1 MTDNWDDLR
10 IFLAVARYETLSAA
24 GRQLKLDPATVGRRI
39 ARIEDQLGQSLFI
52 RSTFG
57 YALTD
62 AGNRMLDHAV
72 RVEQAVAGLIQ
83 EISGQTG
90 SLSGQIRIG
99 APDGCANFLLPQV
112 CARISDQNPDLD
124 IQIVALPRV
133 INLTKREADMAITVS
148 PPQTGRLT
156 VQKLTD
162 YKLHL
167 AATSQYLQSKPPLK
181 DLSDLKGHRFVGYIA
196 DMIFDKE
203 LDYLT
208 DLGVER
214 LQLASNSVAV
224 QFNWLRAGAGLGV
237 VHDFALPFAV
247 DLKKVLA
254 SKFSLTRSFY
264 LIRHHEDRRMDRMNK
279 FVKILSDEFRIELE
293 RLESSS

>member
-39 ARIEDQLGQSLFI
+39 ARIEDQLGRSLFI

-72 RVEQAVAGLIQ
+72 RVEQAMAGLSQ
-83 EISGQTG
+83 EISGQTE

-133 INLTKREADMAITVS
+133 INLTKREADMAIAVS
-148 PPQTGRLT
+148 PPET
-156 VQKLTD
+156 
-162 YKLHL
+162 
-167 AATSQYLQSKPPLK
+167 AA
-181 DLSDLKGHRFVGYIA
+181 
-196 DMIFDKE
+196 
-203 LDYLT
+203 
-208 DLGVER
+208 
-214 LQLASNSVAV
+214 
-224 QFNWLRAGAGLGV
+224 
-237 VHDFALPFAV
+237 
-247 DLKKVLA
+247 
-254 SKFSLTRSFY
+254 
-264 LIRHHEDRRMDRMNK
+264 
-279 FVKILSDEFRIELE
+279 
-293 RLESSS
+293 